1 MKEIDRLGKLDWKE
15 TERAIAGPLTIQGA
29 LQGDEDKA
37 ALTVNGSGAKSLLT
51 IKNNGAVELNG
62 PLTVSQKLTVSQ
74 NLEVQGELS
83 GPLTDPNKKLT
94 VSGDLEILGKAT
106 SQKLTV
112 SQNLEVQGELSGPL
126 TAPNKKL
133 TVSGAL
139 EVSGKATF
147 KGDMSL
153 GDQDQDKLTIAGTL
167 QSQHSSGA
175 LQIADAL
182 HVTENLTID
191 GNVGIGVPIP
201 NAKLEVKGD
210 LKLGAEN
217 GVAVNGFFNDWTQA
231 TQAGNTAVPTATA
244 IQNYVASYVNQAVP
258 ATATKTIQNSVKII
272 PWQSVWGVK
281 ETSSTKSNRAFL
293 FDYIPPNTSSLQEV
307 EALILTPFSFSLKY
321 WLKGKNVQLE
331 IDPNPNVRKWVWS
344 LSIKVPSNYTVDI
357 AVSGV
362 VSFTNTGDKTNY
374 FIDSPVFSKNGME
387 KGDAGDSGVQ
397 LLQYSGSV
405 NTQGRPVL
413 VGETLNAGPEDRVTP
428 DNQPALSWSGLVSID
443 WDLTG
448 MILLKK
454 H

>member
-1 MKEIDRLGKLDWKE
+1 MTFKLTTVSAGELIRSADWNDAMKEIDRLGKLDWKE
-15 TERAIAGPLTIQGA
+15 TERAIAGPLTIQCA

-126 TAPNKKL
+126 TEPNKKL

-175 LQIADAL
+175 LQVADAL

-191 GNVGIGVPIP
+191 GNVGIGTTETGNYRLNVAGGNINLNGNITIGGKIGNVEIVSSVFDRETVQFRTVYVIVDPNSPINIVPLFAGTNQKKGRIVCVNVIIRKFAISP
-201 NAKLEVKGD
+201 NWSVNITV
-210 LKLGAEN
+210 GATN
-217 GVAVNGFFNDWTQA
+217 VATYKTQEIWTKDDVN
-231 TQAGNTAVPTATA
+231 
-244 IQNYVASYVNQAVP
+244 
-258 ATATKTIQNSVKII
+258 KK
-272 PWQSVWGVK
+272 
-281 ETSSTKSNRAFL
+281 
-293 FDYIPPNTSSLQEV
+293 SSL
-307 EALILTPFSFSLKY
+307 
-321 WLKGKNVQLE
+321 
-331 IDPNPNVRKWVWS
+331 
-344 LSIKVPSNYTVDI
+344 
-357 AVSGV
+357 
-362 VSFTNTGDKTNY
+362 
-374 FIDSPVFSKNGME
+374 
-387 KGDAGDSGVQ
+387 
-397 LLQYSGSV
+397 SGSIDLAPL
-405 NTQGRPVL
+405 NYMGDNL
-413 VGETLNAGPEDRVTP
+413 VIIRSLG
-428 DNQPALSWSGLVSID
+428 NQPDPQSPAD
-443 WDLTG
+443 WNESHGASSLIV
-448 MILLKK
+448 MVCR
-454 H
+454 